1 MSRFELQFILAFSSP
16 VPAILGL
23 VFESLFTFFILASIF
38 GYLSYKYMVNNRDR
52 KEQLMIT
59 RHNDD
64 IILMLT
70 DDDYLKFNISDIKDD
85 SNKVFERIKETVS
98 FRAKELQ
105 RLVDKVV
112 IYNNQDKSKEAEL
125 LSIINAAK

>member
-1 MSRFELQFILAFSSP
+1 MSRFELQFILAFSLP

-23 VFESLFTFFILASIF
+23 VFGSLFTFFILAFIL

-59 RHNDD
+59 RHNND

-85 SNKVFERIKETVS
+85 SNKIFERIKEVVTNRS
-98 FRAKELQ
+98 KELQ

-125 LSIINAAK
+125 LSIINSTK

>member
-1 MSRFELQFILAFSSP
+1 MSRFELQFILAFSLP

-23 VFESLFTFFILASIF
+23 VFSSYVTFFILAFIL

-85 SNKVFERIKETVS
+85 SNKVFERIKEVVTNRS
-98 FRAKELQ
+98 KELQ
-105 RLVDKVV
+105 RLVDRVI

-125 LSIINAAK
+125 LSIINSTK